1 MRRDVNFTKQE
12 DTIMKHRLL
21 ISVVTMALAGA
32 PTCLADEKPK
42 PASKADAPAGMPS
55 QEEMTKA
62 WMAAATPG
70 EAHKKLE
77 PFVGSFT
84 VKTKMWM
91 DPSKPPEET
100 GGTSEN
106 KWVLGGRFVEQR
118 VEGTAM
124 GQPFAGIGYT
134 GYDNYKKKYI
144 GSWTDSMG
152 TMMMTSTGTADA
164 TGKKFTFWST
174 VDDVVMKKTVKVK
187 SQATIVD
194 NDHQTYEMWS
204 PAPDGKM
211 FKSLEVQYTRK
222 K

>member
-12 DTIMKHRLL
+12 DTIMKYRLL

-42 PASKADAPAGMPS
+42 PASKAGAPAGMPS

-77 PFVGSFT
+77 SFVGSFT

-164 TGKKFTFWST
+164 SGKKFTFWST

>member
-42 PASKADAPAGMPS
+42 PASKAGAPAGMPS